1 MRDRWVL
8 LLVISGF
15 GVLPF
20 IFLPMEG
27 GGYYVR
33 VLSVILLYCIITT
46 GLSLLMGYA
55 GQISLGHAAFF
66 GLGAYGSGLL
76 AVKLSISPWLALPMA
91 VLGTSLVAAGV
102 GVPVL
107 KLKGHYLAM
116 ATLGFGEIIYV
127 FLKELDWLTGDPAG
141 LIGIPPF
148 ELFGR
153 SIVSSVSQYYLTW
166 VFLSLILILSVSL
179 IHSRIGRALR
189 AIHGD
194 EIAASAL
201 GVNVSRLK
209 LEVFVL
215 SAAYA
220 ALAGSLYA
228 HYESFIGYSTFGLML
243 SIKLVTMVVIGGMF
257 NIWGALLGTAI
268 LTALP
273 QFLTVF
279 KEFEMVVYGA
289 ILIGVMIFSPKGLV
303 GLLRWGRIDV
313 KGKGAAA

>member
-1 MRDRWVL
+1 MRDKQL
-8 LLVISGF
+8 LLAVIIGSALAPLAT
-15 GVLPF
+15 LPA
-20 IFLPMEG
+20 ES

-33 VLSVILLYCIITT
+33 VMNVILLYCIITS

-76 AVKLSISPWLALPMA
+76 AVKLSLSPWLAMPIA
-91 VLGTSLVAAGV
+91 VLGTALVAAAV

-127 FLKELDWLTGDPAG
+127 FLKELNWLTGDPAG

-148 ELFGR
+148 KLFGR
-153 SIVSSVSQYYLTW
+153 ELISSISQYYLTW
-166 VFLSLILILSVSL
+166 AFLSAVLLISVSL
-179 IHSRIGRALR
+179 IRSRIGRALR

-194 EIAASAL
+194 ELAAGAL
-201 GVNVSRLK
+201 GVDVSRLK
-209 LEVFVL
+209 LQVFVL
-215 SAAYA
+215 SAVYGAV
-220 ALAGSLYA
+220 AGSLYA
-228 HYESFIGYSTFGLML
+228 HFEGFIGYSTFGLML
-243 SIKLVTMVVIGGMF
+243 SIKLVTMVVIGGMSS
-257 NIWGALLGTAI
+257 IWGALLGTAV

-279 KEFEMVVYGA
+279 KEFEMAVYGA
-289 ILIGVMIFSPKGLV
+289 ILIGTMIFSPKGIAGALARRRGV
-303 GLLRWGRIDV
+303 ER
-313 KGKGAAA
+313 GKAAA

>member
-1 MRDRWVL
+1 MMKGDHRIL
-8 LLVISGF
+8 LWFLLGTGLIPLPLLPLEAGGF
-15 GVLPF
+15 Y
-20 IFLPMEG
+20 I
-27 GGYYVR
+27 R
-33 VLSVILLYCIITT
+33 VLNVILLYSIITA

-76 AVKLSISPWLALPMA
+76 SVRLSISPWLALPMA
-91 VLGTSLVAAGV
+91 IVGTAIISYAV
-102 GVPVL
+102 GIPVL

-127 FLKELDWLTGDPAG
+127 VLKELDWLTGDPAG

-148 ELFGR
+148 SLGEF
-153 SIVSSVSQYYLTW
+153 SFISSVSQYYMTW
-166 VFLSLILILSVSL
+166 VSFGLVLILSVSL
-179 IHSRIGRALR
+179 INSRVGRALR

-194 EIAASAL
+194 EMAAEAL
-201 GVNVSRLK
+201 GVNVSK
-209 LEVFVL
+209 FKIQVFVL

-228 HYESFIGYSTFGLML
+228 HFEGFIGYTTFNLML
-243 SIKLVTMVVIGGMF
+243 SIRLVTMVVIGGMT

-273 QFLTVF
+273 QFLTAF
-279 KEFEMVVYGA
+279 KDYEMVVYGA
-289 ILIGVMIFSPKGLV
+289 IMIGVMLFAPKGLI
-303 GLLRWGRIDV
+303 GLIIRRKVYGRT
-313 KGKGAAA
+313 AA